1 MKKYLAADLL
11 RAVTIFPG
19 GVFFHKGG
27 VRYSSAPADTVDHL
41 CRVFRIK
48 ERIFPD
54 ILIHTPA
61 VLIFLAVIGK
71 KDDRFP
77 GVGKIIKNAGII
89 CDQRTAQ
96 AETLIGIPL
105 RRKGP
110 DMAVTIKIFASV
122 EERMKFDQQYFVIV
136 KAFIPY
142 PQMTVQN
149 IHILPVIYAVH
160 QTPEGW
166 QIHDDL
172 FPLQSLCS
180 QKPAL
185 PLSRFTVEDII
196 PGISFMKNRTSVKSG
211 QHIGAGHHLFHEA
224 VWKNQVIGI
233 QQVPENVTHAH
244 RFRPVVP
251 SHFLQRRTM
260 PCIQIDLSVFFY
272 ESSRESGIVHQVPG
286 LAEGFIIGQR
296 PCAHSAG
303 NPDPVSAEFSPDLVL
318 RASVNRKHQCKFSVG
333 VFLKFFQNR
342 KDIALQRFSA
352 AGFQKDH
359 VFLQF
364 CFFIE

>member
-1 MKKYLAADLL
+1 M
-11 RAVTIFPG
+11 
-19 GVFFHKGG
+19 
-27 VRYSSAPADTVDHL
+27 S
-41 CRVFRIK
+41 
-48 ERIFPD
+48 
-54 ILIHTPA
+54 
-61 VLIFLAVIGK
+61 
-71 KDDRFP
+71 
-77 GVGKIIKNAGII
+77 
-89 CDQRTAQ
+89 
-96 AETLIGIPL
+96 
-105 RRKGP
+105 
-110 DMAVTIKIFASV
+110 
-122 EERMKFDQQYFVIV
+122 
-136 KAFIPY
+136 
-142 PQMTVQN
+142 VQN
-149 IHILPVIYAVH
+149 IHILPVIHTVH

-172 FPLQSLCS
+172 FPLQSLFS

-233 QQVPENVTHAH
+233 QQVPENITHAY

-251 SHFLQRRTM
+251 SHFFQGRAM

-318 RASVNRKHQCKFSVG
+318 RASVNRKNQCEFPVG
-333 VFLKFFQNR
+333 VFLKFFQDSEN
-342 KDIALQRFSA
+342 ITLQSFSA
-352 AGFQKDH
+352 AGFQKNH
-359 VFLQF
+359 VFFQF